1 MTTAPTDRRDP
12 NGLSHAGRGPVAR
25 SETWSAEDPSALTA
39 EAAIVRIRLL
49 GRFAVLRG
57 SEEVPSQAFGGRQAQ
72 QLLRLLALRRGALV
86 PKDVIA
92 EALWPKRRPADAG
105 GNIEVL
111 VSRVRRALRD
121 RTLIQTGS
129 GGYSLT
135 ADSRCWI
142 DAEAF
147 LAAVND
153 GRTLLA
159 ARPAE
164 AVVSFRNALE
174 IWQGEPLAED
184 TYAEW
189 ATDDRHRLTLALLE
203 ALDGAAAAALASGNP
218 AEARTWAERALARE
232 PLREASAMLAVRAL
246 AAGGNQ
252 AGALAAFDSFRQRLA
267 RETGLDPSPEAQEI
281 RQCVLR
287 GEPLPP
293 KPGAGAAV
301 PHTRPPPPEPF
312 VGREEECAA
321 ILAAAAGHGPRLI
334 LVTGP
339 SGVGKSR
346 LLAEAARRVRVPVLD
361 CQAFAPDRDEAWSLA
376 GRLLRK
382 AWRVAGPAG
391 ALLPDRE
398 VRALGSLVS
407 GLGGPA
413 IPGRGDLGGEDAR
426 LFAFQGAVRLVEA
439 AARPSCLIV
448 VDDLQWADSTS
459 LTLVGLLL
467 RRLDQVSL
475 VAACQ
480 QDDPAAMP
488 PESFAMPPGQL
499 KHIRL
504 GPLPAATV
512 RSLFGDPA
520 LADVIAERA
529 DHTPFHLTE
538 IVAALA
544 NQGAVQRDE
553 QGRWRLRAPGDSV
566 HAHAVVAAGLHH
578 AVAARLS
585 RLPSRWQELLALLA
599 LLGRPTAPALLAD
612 AAGWTP
618 REVLDCLEGLA
629 RTGVLQAGQQ
639 GWELRHQLF
648 GQALA
653 DALHPAEKARKH
665 ALLAQVLQ
673 QLGAD
678 AAETAG
684 HLVAAGD
691 RAGAAVTYAAAA
703 RRQLDRFCDD
713 EALRLAQAG
722 LTLEP
727 AGRTRSMLLEL
738 RGEVYRRHGR
748 LAEARA
754 DLEAVLQDLDDP
766 ADRSGV
772 LASLAILE
780 ARTAGAA
787 RGDDLVELA
796 IAEARG
802 RPDALGQAL
811 TAGAIIDLAAGN
823 LARAEHRSRRA
834 RRLLEQA
841 GGSQASARLLYW
853 QAMASFMGGRLRE
866 AVTRLGHLAHI
877 PVARD
882 EVLRLWSPR
891 ATRGHALAFLSR
903 PEAGLAEIDET
914 LAWARAARYL
924 ASQSSCLWHR
934 SEALAFAGRA
944 DEAAESA
951 QEALAIATHMRHAEW
966 TAASLRGLGIAWET
980 AGRLD
985 QAEEAFRR
993 SLRAAEG
1000 EPLFA
1005 GWASARLGAFLA
1017 RQGRPQEATPH
1028 VQAALA
1034 SGTPLTRYEARWA
1047 HAELLAA
1054 RGENQVCRA
1063 AAAEALQA
1071 AQNGGYL
1078 ILVPRLRDLAGV

>member
-1 MTTAPTDRRDP
+1 MTAPTDDRDP
-12 NGLSHAGRGPVAR
+12 NRLFHTERGPVAG
-25 SETWSAEDPSALTA
+25 SDPGEAEVSSALP
-39 EAAIVRIRLL
+39 AAADIVRIRLL

-57 SEEVPSQAFGGRQAQ
+57 PEEIPSRAFGGRRAQ

-92 EALWPKRRPADAG
+92 EALWPKRPPADAG

-111 VSRVRRALRD
+111 VSRIRRALGD
-121 RTLIQTGS
+121 RTLIQTGP

-135 ADSRCWI
+135 ADSRCWV
-142 DAEAF
+142 DADAF
-147 LAAVND
+147 AAAVND
-153 GRTLLA
+153 GRSLLA

-189 ATDDRHRLTLALLE
+189 AAGDRHRLTLALLE

-218 AEARTWAERALARE
+218 AEARTWADRALASE
-232 PLREASAMLAVRAL
+232 PLRETSAMLAVRAL

-267 RETGLDPSPEAQEI
+267 REAGLDPSPEAREL

-293 KPGAGAAV
+293 KPGVEAAG

-321 ILAAAAGHGPRLI
+321 ILAAATGHGPRLI

-346 LLAEAARRVRVPVLD
+346 LLAEAMRRVQVPVLD

-398 VRALGSLVS
+398 VRALDSLIP
-407 GLGGPA
+407 GLGGPV
-413 IPGRGDLGGEDAR
+413 IPGRGNPGGEHAR

-439 AARPSCLIV
+439 AARPSCLVV

-459 LTLVGLLL
+459 LTLLGLLL
-467 RRLDQVSL
+467 RRLDQVSM
-475 VAACQ
+475 VAAGQ
-480 QDDPAAMP
+480 QDGPAVAV
-488 PESFAMPPGQL
+488 PESFALPPNQL

-504 GPLPAATV
+504 GPLPEATV
-512 RSLFGDPA
+512 RSLFGDPV
-520 LADVIAERA
+520 LAEVIAERA

-544 NQGAVQRDE
+544 NEGAVQRDE
-553 QGRWRLRAPGDSV
+553 RGRWCLRAPSDRA
-566 HAHAVVAAGLHH
+566 HAHAAVSAGLHQ
-578 AVAARLS
+578 AVAARLA
-585 RLPSRWQELLALLA
+585 RLPGRWRELLALLA
-599 LLGRPTAPALLAD
+599 LLGRPTAPVLLAD
-612 AAGWTP
+612 AAGWTL

-629 RTGVLQAGQQ
+629 RTGLLQAGQQ

-653 DALHPAEKARKH
+653 DTLHPADKARKH
-665 ALLAQVLQ
+665 ALLAQALQ
-673 QLGAD
+673 QHGTD
-678 AAETAG
+678 AAEAAG
-684 HLVAAGD
+684 HLLAAGD
-691 RAGAAVTYAAAA
+691 RGGAAVTYATAA

-722 LTLEP
+722 LALEP
-727 AGRTRSMLLEL
+727 AGRTRSMLLEV
-738 RGEVYRRHGR
+738 RGEVYRRRGR

-754 DLEAVLQDLDDP
+754 DLEAVLADLADP
-766 ADRSGV
+766 TDRSRV

-787 RGDDLVELA
+787 RGDELVELA

-802 RPDALGQAL
+802 RPDTLGQAL
-811 TAGAIIDLAAGN
+811 TAGAIIDLAMGN

-841 GGSQASARLLYW
+841 GDSHASARLLYW

-866 AVTRLGHLAHI
+866 AVTRLGHLAHL

-891 ATRGHALAFLSR
+891 ATRGHALAFLSE

-914 LAWARAARYL
+914 LAWARAACYL
-924 ASQSSCLWHR
+924 APQSSCLWHR

-944 DEAAESA
+944 DEAVESA

-966 TAASLRGLGIAWET
+966 TAASLRGLGIAWEA
-980 AGRLD
+980 AGKLD
-985 QAEEAFRR
+985 WAEEAFRR

-1005 GWASARLGAFLA
+1005 GWASARLGALLA
-1017 RQGRPQEATPH
+1017 RQGRPEEATPH

-1034 SGTPLTRYEARWA
+1034 AGTPLTRYEASWA
-1047 HAELLAA
+1047 HAELFAA
-1054 RGENQVCRA
+1054 RGENEACRA
-1063 AAAEALQA
+1063 AAADALQA
-1071 AQNGGYL
+1071 AQAGGYL
-1078 ILVPRLRDLAGV
+1078 ILAPRLRELAGA